1 MRVESKCLMPE
12 NTPHSVAAGIIYFIS
27 VICQLN
33 ISKKDIAIISE
44 ISEVT
49 INKCYKKLKTHE
61 KYLIPSFVF
70 QKYSS

>member
-1 MRVESKCLMPE
+1 MRIESQNLMPE

-49 INKCYKKLKTHE
+49 INKCYKKLKTT
-61 KYLIPSFVF
+61 
-70 QKYSS
+70 